1 VKKKSVILPWLFI
14 IPALVA
20 YGLFKYF
27 PILQA
32 AFLSLRSSSALG
44 TGNFVGF
51 ANYLRAFSDELF
63 RRAWF
68 NTFYFVVL
76 NLLINFIPPI
86 VLAICISEV
95 RKGQSFFRTAFFI
108 PSLTPAIVTMVL
120 WKWIY
125 NPDYGLLN
133 YLLGLFKLP
142 KQLWL
147 NDPKLAMLCLVLPGL
162 WGAGYNAVIYLA
174 ALTGIPQELYEAAAI
189 DGATVWQR
197 ITKIT
202 IPRLRPVIVTMFI
215 LAVMGSFQVFNQ
227 PFVMTGGGPMN
238 ATNVVSLQIYNQAFE
253 FMEFNYAVAQAM
265 ILFAVLF
272 VLTWLQLRFVKA
284 DVD

>member
-1 VKKKSVILPWLFI
+1 MWSSLDKSNRGKFGEEKECHSSVALYYT
-14 IPALVA
+14 ALVA

-32 AFLSLRSSSALG
+32 AVLSLRSSSALG

-125 NPDYGLLN
+125 NPDYGLL
-133 YLLGLFKLP
+133 
-142 KQLWL
+142 
-147 NDPKLAMLCLVLPGL
+147 
-162 WGAGYNAVIYLA
+162 
-174 ALTGIPQELYEAAAI
+174 
-189 DGATVWQR
+189 
-197 ITKIT
+197 ITFWACSNC
-202 IPRLRPVIVTMFI
+202 RSSC
-215 LAVMGSFQVFNQ
+215 G
-227 PFVMTGGGPMN
+227 
-238 ATNVVSLQIYNQAFE
+238 
-253 FMEFNYAVAQAM
+253 
-265 ILFAVLF
+265 
-272 VLTWLQLRFVKA
+272 
-284 DVD
+284 